1 MAGRRQKGPSTEEL
15 LEKLEQRFEAFREE
29 HNKELQ
35 DMKHGY
41 EVSIEL
47 IKKEFEEEIRKMRGE
62 NEEMRS
68 DHQGRVHLFLLCL
81 LSRTTQSSQPLIID
95 RLFYP
100 QTATHHVLNVPFY

>member
-15 LEKLEQRFEAFREE
+15 LEKLEQRFEAFKEE
-29 HNKELQ
+29 HNKELE

-68 DHQGRVHLFLLCL
+68 DHQGRDHLLLFCS
-81 LSRTTQSSQPLIID
+81 LSRTTPSSQPLIID

-100 QTATHHVLNVPFY
+100 QTPTQYVLNRPLY